1 MRGFNILLTVAMLA
15 LMLVGALEVGLRL
28 IGAGPQPTIHRFDAD
43 LGWVKAPFA
52 ESRRVSREFD
62 VSFQIDA
69 FGLRDDF
76 AGPDTPQDAELARK
90 RARFLEHAPDALA
103 SPGRGD
109 NRRRVLVLGDSFVLG
124 YTVDREALFV
134 DLLER
139 RYRAEGRAMD
149 LVNAGTEGWSTDQ
162 EVLWYARNAHR
173 FDADT
178 VVLCTYDNDLWWNSQ
193 ASYRRFPKPRFQP
206 LVEGRQP
213 QPEGLV
219 LQDPGERA
227 WWERSALGSF
237 LSNMG
242 ERPATWT
249 PAGSELKLDLE
260 STDYFIEPPPEMVD
274 ALVAERT
281 KAALLRLQQL
291 CTQNGASLLVAPIP
305 NKAAIVPKARE
316 RFMAKFAAIE
326 GRIRPDQPVEF
337 VLELCRELGIASAD
351 ARPALQQAA
360 AKGESLYYDSDWHLD
375 PAGNHAFAR
384 FLHAELDARGLL
396 APATKSADFA
406 PLPEAPLRWK
416 PFALWGALT
425 IVLGTLYRR
434 MHHDESAA
442 RAYAQVGALVGV
454 VIGIALGGSALV
466 ASIPPPWSMLLVLA
480 LVSALL
486 TFIVVKLGPRL
497 GTAAELLA
505 AFTRRGHWYL
515 MPLVVVLVTIGSLLV
530 VAASSPLVAPFIYT
544 LF

>member
-1 MRGFNILLTVAMLA
+1 MRGLNILLTLAILA
-15 LMLVGALEVGLRL
+15 LMLAGAFEVGLRL
-28 IGAGPQPTIHRFDAD
+28 MGAGPQPTIHRFDPE
-43 LGWVKAPFA
+43 LGWEKTPFA

-76 AGPDTPQDAELARK
+76 VGPDVPQDAQLARQ
-90 RARFLEHAPDALA
+90 RARFLERTPDALA
-103 SPGRGD
+103 SPARGD

-162 EVLWYARNAHR
+162 EVVWYERNAHR

-193 ASYRRFPKPRFQP
+193 PAYRRFPKPRFQP
-206 LVEGRQP
+206 LEAGQQPRQ
-213 QPEGLV
+213 EALV
-219 LQDPGERA
+219 LRDPGERTP
-227 WWERSALGSF
+227 WERTALGSF
-237 LSNMG
+237 LSNLG
-242 ERPATWT
+242 ERPTLWT
-249 PAGSELKLDLE
+249 PAGTDLKLDLE
-260 STDYFIEPPPEMVD
+260 STAYFIEPPAEMVE
-274 ALVAERT
+274 AMVAERT
-281 KAALLRLQQL
+281 KAALLHLQQL
-291 CTQNGASLLVAPIP
+291 CTKHGAALLVAPIP
-305 NKAAIVPKARE
+305 NKAAIVPAARE
-316 RFMAKFAAIE
+316 RFLAKFAAVE

-337 VLELCRELGIASAD
+337 VLGLCRELGIACVD
-351 ARPALQQAA
+351 ARPAFLRAVAA
-360 AKGESLYYDSDWHLD
+360 GESLYYESDWHLD
-375 PAGNHAFAR
+375 PSGNDAFAR
-384 FLHAELDARGLL
+384 FLHGELDARGRL
-396 APATKSADFA
+396 APPTKSADFP
-406 PLPEAPLRWK
+406 PLPDKPLRWK
-416 PFALWGALT
+416 PFALWAALT
-425 IVLGTLYRR
+425 VVLGTLYRR
-434 MHHDESAA
+434 LYQDESAL
-442 RAYAQVGALVGV
+442 RAYAQVALLVGV
-454 VIGIALGGSALV
+454 VIGIAIGGSKVV
-466 ASIPPPWSMLLVLA
+466 ASIPPPWSLLLVLA

-497 GTAAELLA
+497 GTAVELLA

>member
-1 MRGFNILLTVAMLA
+1 MRGLNILLTCAMLA

-28 IGAGPQPTIHRFDAD
+28 MGAGPQPTIHRFDPD
-43 LGWVKAPFA
+43 LGWSKQPFA

-69 FGLRDDF
+69 LGLRDDF
-76 AGPDTPQDAELARK
+76 VGPDLPQDPELAAK
-90 RARFLEHAPDALA
+90 RSRFLERAPDALQ

-124 YTVDREALFV
+124 YTVDRDALFV

-162 EVLWYARNAHR
+162 EVLWYERNAHR

-193 ASYRRFPKPRFQP
+193 AAYRRFPKPRFQP
-206 LVEGRQP
+206 LVAGQQP
-213 QPEGLV
+213 QAEALV
-219 LQDPGERA
+219 LRDPGERA

-237 LSNMG
+237 LSNLG
-242 ERPATWT
+242 DRPVLWT
-249 PAGSELKLDLE
+249 PAGTELKLDLE
-260 STDYFIEPPPEMVD
+260 STAYFVDPPPEMVD
-274 ALVAERT
+274 AMVAERT
-281 KAALLRLQQL
+281 KAALLRLQQA
-291 CTQNGASLLVAPIP
+291 CTKNGAALLVAPIP
-305 NKAAIVPKARE
+305 NKAAIVPEARE
-316 RFMAKFAAIE
+316 RFLAKFAAVE
-326 GRIRPDQPVEF
+326 DRIRPDQPVEV
-337 VLELCRELGIASAD
+337 VLGLCRELGISAVD
-351 ARPALQQAA
+351 ARPALSRAA
-360 AKGESLYYDSDWHLD
+360 AAGESLYYESDWHLD
-375 PAGNHAFAR
+375 PSGNHAFAR
-384 FLHAELDARGLL
+384 FLHAELDARGRL
-396 APATKSADFA
+396 APPTKAADFP
-406 PLPEAPLRWK
+406 PLPAKPLRWQ
-416 PFALWGALT
+416 PFALWAALT
-425 IVLGTLYRR
+425 LFLGTLYRR
-434 MHHDESAA
+434 MHADESAA
-442 RAYAQVGALVGV
+442 RAYLQVGLLVAV
-454 VIGIALGGSALV
+454 VIGLAIGGSALV
-466 ASIPPPWSMLLVLA
+466 AKIPPPWSMLLVLA
-480 LVSALL
+480 LVSGLL

-497 GTAAELLA
+497 GTAVELLA